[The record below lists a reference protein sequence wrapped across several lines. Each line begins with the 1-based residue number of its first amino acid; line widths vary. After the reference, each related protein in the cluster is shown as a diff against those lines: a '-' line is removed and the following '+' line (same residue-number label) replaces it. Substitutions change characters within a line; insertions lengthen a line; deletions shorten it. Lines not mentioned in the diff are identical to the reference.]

1 MERAKVSIIV
11 PVYNVAAYLPACLE
25 SIRVQTWREIEVI
38 LVDDG
43 STDESL
49 SLCRAAAERDARF
62 RVIHQQNA
70 GVSAARNAGLAA
82 ATGQY
87 LQFVDGDDR
96 LLSNATEVLVHAA
109 LSTGTDLVIARFY
122 RVSGQRQAL
131 QGHIRGR
138 RVLTRTEFAEE
149 MVKAPANFY
158 YGVLW
163 NKLYRRS
170 IVEAHQLR
178 CPEELSWCE
187 DFLFNLEYIKYV
199 RLVAAVPEP
208 VCCYIKREDSLV
220 MTQPTLRRTLEM
232 KQKTFSYYKDLYQT
246 LDLYERQKGRVY
258 RYLISAATDG
268 KESFDRDG
276 SAAARGKVCEEL
288 LSELKRDEYYA
299 LPLPKT
305 TGREHFG
312 TQYTGRLF
320 DYARGHGLTADD
332 LAATATELTAWS
344 IADAYERYVMP
355 KYRASELI
363 VGGGG
368 SYNPTLLAALSRR
381 MNALGVKVR
390 TQEELGFSSDAKE
403 AVAFAIMG
411 DRYMAGLTNT
421 LPSVTGAAHAAIM
434 GKLSLP
440 ANAR

>member
-1 MERAKVSIIV
+1 MDVSAKETSIMYIRGTTQKSANSV
-11 PVYNVAAYLPACLE
+11 TILLQNIGGIGNMTVLPAGA
-25 SIRVQTWREIEVI
+25 RP
-38 LVDDG
+38 
-43 STDESL
+43 DEL
-49 SLCRAAAERDARF
+49 YAFDTGPGNMIIDA
-62 RVIHQQNA
+62 V
-70 GVSAARNAGLAA
+70 
-82 ATGQY
+82 
-87 LQFVDGDDR
+87 
-96 LLSNATEVLVHAA
+96 
-109 LSTGTDLVIARFY
+109 
-122 RVSGQRQAL
+122 
-131 QGHIRGR
+131 
-138 RVLTRTEFAEE
+138 
-149 MVKAPANFY
+149 
-158 YGVLW
+158 
-163 NKLYRRS
+163 
-170 IVEAHQLR
+170 
-178 CPEELSWCE
+178 
-187 DFLFNLEYIKYV
+187 
-199 RLVAAVPEP
+199 
-208 VCCYIKREDSLV
+208 
-220 MTQPTLRRTLEM
+220 
-232 KQKTFSYYKDLYQT
+232 
-246 LDLYERQKGRVY
+246 
-258 RYLISAATDG
+258 ISAATGG

-276 SAAARGKVCEEL
+276 AAAACGKVCEEL

-411 DRYMAGLTNT
+411 DRFIAGLTNT

>member
-149 MVKAPANFY
+149 MVKAPANCY

-268 KESFDRDG
+268 G
-276 SAAARGKVCEEL
+276 SL
-288 LSELKRDEYYA
+288 A
-299 LPLPKT
+299 LPELP
-305 TGREHFG
+305 R
-312 TQYTGRLF
+312 
-320 DYARGHGLTADD
+320 
-332 LAATATELTAWS
+332 
-344 IADAYERYVMP
+344 
-355 KYRASELI
+355 
-363 VGGGG
+363 
-368 SYNPTLLAALSRR
+368 
-381 MNALGVKVR
+381 
-390 TQEELGFSSDAKE
+390 
-403 AVAFAIMG
+403 
-411 DRYMAGLTNT
+411 
-421 LPSVTGAAHAAIM
+421 
-434 GKLSLP
+434 LP
-440 ANAR
+440 ARKGRRRRAAVQRP

>member
-1 MERAKVSIIV
+1 MEQPLISIIV
-11 PVYNVAAYLPACLE
+11 PVYNAEPYLDNCLDSIAA
-25 SIRVQTWREIEVI
+25 QTWENLEVW

-43 STDESL
+43 STDASPA
-49 SLCRAAAERDARF
+49 LCDARAAADSRF
-62 RVIHQQNA
+62 HVLHQANA
-70 GVSAARNAGLAA
+70 GVSAARNAALER

-268 KESFDRDG
+268 G
-276 SAAARGKVCEEL
+276 SL
-288 LSELKRDEYYA
+288 A
-299 LPLPKT
+299 LPELP
-305 TGREHFG
+305 R
-312 TQYTGRLF
+312 
-320 DYARGHGLTADD
+320 
-332 LAATATELTAWS
+332 
-344 IADAYERYVMP
+344 
-355 KYRASELI
+355 
-363 VGGGG
+363 
-368 SYNPTLLAALSRR
+368 
-381 MNALGVKVR
+381 
-390 TQEELGFSSDAKE
+390 
-403 AVAFAIMG
+403 
-411 DRYMAGLTNT
+411 
-421 LPSVTGAAHAAIM
+421 
-434 GKLSLP
+434 LP
-440 ANAR
+440 ARKGRRRRAAVQRP